1 VARSQRNILD
11 DITDG
16 VRQLLDEIDR
26 LINPDK
32 QRKPVPVPV
41 PVRVRPQ
48 RRDPDSYR

>member
-1 VARSQRNILD
+1 MARTQRNILD

-26 LINPDK
+26 VLNPEK
-32 QRKPVPVPV
+32 RRKPAPVPV

-48 RRDPDSYR
+48 RRDPDPYR